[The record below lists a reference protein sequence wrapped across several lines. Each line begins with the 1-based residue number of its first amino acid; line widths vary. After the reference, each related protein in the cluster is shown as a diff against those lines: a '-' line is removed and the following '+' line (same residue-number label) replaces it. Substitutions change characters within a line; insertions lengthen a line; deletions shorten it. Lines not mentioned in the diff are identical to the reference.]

1 MFSSCE
7 SEFIAATAA
16 ATQAL
21 WLKRLLSRL
30 IHSDEEKITIL
41 VDNKS
46 AIALMKNPVF
56 HGRSKHIDT
65 KYHFIRECVE
75 RDDIQAFDTAN
86 DSTKTQSRRL
96 VMARMLRKSVQAG
109 HPIFVK
115 VLRAVYLATRGVVLG
130 GSGTK
135 GRELAEKLALRQV
148 GAAVLTDKLVNF
160 TEVLGVI
167 ARVSKNVHGL
177 WYARLIENM

>member
-1 MFSSCE
+1 MLDSADSFEVGSS
-7 SEFIAATAA
+7 IGMT
-16 ATQAL
+16 
-21 WLKRLLSRL
+21 
-30 IHSDEEKITIL
+30 
-41 VDNKS
+41 S
-46 AIALMKNPVF
+46 AVHNIALSHMLQTQP
-56 HGRSKHIDT
+56 SHILGTVIDA
-65 KYHFIRECVE
+65 ELV
-75 RDDIQAFDTAN
+75 AVSN

-115 VLRAVYLATRGVVLG
+115 VSRAVYLATRGVVLG

-160 TEVLGVI
+160 TEELGVI